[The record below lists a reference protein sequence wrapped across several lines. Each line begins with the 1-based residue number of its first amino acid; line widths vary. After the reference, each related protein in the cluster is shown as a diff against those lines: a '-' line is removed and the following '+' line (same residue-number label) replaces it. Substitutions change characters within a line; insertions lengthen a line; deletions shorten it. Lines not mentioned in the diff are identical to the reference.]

1 MNKQFIQVTNGLLPV
16 GLLALLAVAF
26 IAGQARANL
35 PNQVTATAH
44 PVLSSSANIIL
55 SADVLRSAESLP
67 QVVDTLMTLPAEIQ
81 LNIRLLGKG
90 SGVDVPAERRTLT
103 Q

>member
-1 MNKQFIQVTNGLLPV
+1 MNKNFIQVTNGLLPV

-26 IAGQARANL
+26 VAGQARANL
-35 PNQVTATAH
+35 PNQVTSTAH
-44 PVLSSSANIIL
+44 PVLSSTASIIL

-81 LNIRLLGKG
+81 MNTLLLSKG
-90 SGVDVPAERRTLT
+90 SSVDGPTKRRTQT